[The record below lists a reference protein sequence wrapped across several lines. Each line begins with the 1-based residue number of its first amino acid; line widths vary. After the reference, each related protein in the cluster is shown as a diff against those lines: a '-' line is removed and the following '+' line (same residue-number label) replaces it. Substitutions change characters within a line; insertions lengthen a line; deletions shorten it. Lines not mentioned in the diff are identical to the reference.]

1 MNKKRFI
8 QFLSGIGLVSGTT
21 IGAGTLA
28 LPTSTAIPGFLPTLL
43 IFFFAWIFMT
53 IGALLL
59 LEVNQWFP
67 GEKNLISMSYA
78 TLGNAGKA
86 FAWISYLLLLY
97 GLISAYLAAL
107 GAWAATVP
115 FSLLNID
122 PGGSSFSATHALLII
137 ALLGSLLLYCGM
149 SVIDRVNRY
158 LMIGLIASYGILVW
172 MVAPH
177 VKPSQLVEQI
187 DLSAA
192 QATLPLVITTF
203 GFAIIVPSL
212 TAYFKRDVRLLKQ
225 VLLWGSLVPLTVYI
239 VWEYCILG
247 SIPLEGT
254 FGLKAMLADN
264 QHLGITQ
271 ALSHYVTQNPWLI
284 YNAHLFYVCIVL
296 TSFLGVSFSLL
307 HFLEDGLRLEAK
319 NPKHRFILVLI
330 TYAPPL
336 LIMLIN
342 PHSFDRILG
351 FAGIF
356 VAAILGIL
364 PVLMIW
370 RGRYH
375 LNLSGSFT
383 VWGGKPLLLIT
394 LSFFIYVIAL
404 EVINCWGT

>member
-8 QFLSGIGLVSGTT
+8 QLLAGIGLVSGTT

-78 TLGNAGKA
+78 TLGVSGKV

-107 GAWAATVP
+107 GAWVVTVP
-115 FSLLNID
+115 AELFQVEF
-122 PGGSSFSATHALLII
+122 GSIFSATHALWLI
-137 ALLGSLLLYCGM
+137 ALLGSVLLYCGM
-149 SVIDRVNRY
+149 SVIDKVNRY
-158 LMIGLIASYGILVW
+158 LIIGLAVSYALLVF

-177 VKPSQLVEQI
+177 VKPAQLMEQI
-187 DLSAA
+187 DLPAA
-192 QATLPLVITTF
+192 QSILPLVLTTF

-212 TAYFKRDVRLLKQ
+212 NAYFKRDVKLLKYII
-225 VLLWGSLVPLTVYI
+225 LWGSLVPLVVYVI
-239 VWEYCILG
+239 WEYCILG
-247 SIPLEGT
+247 SIPLNGS

-264 QHLGITQ
+264 QHLGITR
-271 ALSHYVTQNPWLI
+271 ALSHYVTQSPWLI

-296 TSFLGVSFSLL
+296 TSFLGVSFALL
-307 HFLEDGLRLEAK
+307 HFLEDGLKLQAN
-319 NPKHRFILVLI
+319 NPKHRFFLVLL
-330 TYAPPL
+330 TYIPPL

-364 PVLMIW
+364 PALMAW

-375 LNLSGSFT
+375 LKQTGPFT
-383 VWGGKPLLLIT
+383 VWGGKPLLFIT
-394 LSFFIYVIAL
+394 LLFFCYVIVL
-404 EVINCWGT
+404 EVINCVGA

>member
-8 QFLSGIGLVSGTT
+8 QLLAGIGLVSGTT

-28 LPTSTAIPGFLPTLL
+28 LPTSTAIPGFFPTLL

-59 LEVNQWFP
+59 LEINQWFS
-67 GEKNLISMSYA
+67 GENNLISMSHA
-78 TLGNAGKA
+78 TLGVSGKI

-97 GLISAYLAAL
+97 GLISAYLVAL
-107 GAWAATVP
+107 GAWAVTVP
-115 FSLLNID
+115 SEVFNLDSAGNTL
-122 PGGSSFSATHALLII
+122 SATHALLLI
-137 ALLGSLLLYCGM
+137 ALLGGVLLYCGM

-158 LMIGLIASYGILVW
+158 LMMGLIVSYGLLVF

-177 VKPSQLVEQI
+177 VKPLQLVEQI
-187 DLSAA
+187 DFPAA
-192 QATLPLVITTF
+192 QTILPLVLTTF

-212 TAYFKRDVRLLKQ
+212 NAYFKRDIKLLKQ
-225 VLLWGSLVPLTVYI
+225 IILWGSLVPLVVYI

-247 SIPLEGT
+247 SIPLSGA

-271 ALSHYVTQNPWLI
+271 ALSHYVTQSPWLI

-296 TSFLGVSFSLL
+296 SSFLGVSFALL
-307 HFLEDGLRLEAK
+307 HFLEDGLKLQPD
-319 NPKHRFILVLI
+319 NLKHRFILVLL
-330 TYAPPL
+330 TYVPPL
-336 LIMLIN
+336 LIILIN
-342 PHSFDRILG
+342 PRSFDRILG

-364 PVLMIW
+364 PVLMTW
-370 RGRYH
+370 RGRYG
-375 LNLSGSFT
+375 LKLKGPFR

-394 LSFFIYVIAL
+394 LLFFCYVIVL
-404 EVINCWGT
+404 EIINCWGA